1 MPLCASIPAT
11 VDTDTNT
18 RALYLDDLDKCM
30 KNFNSSLAS
39 TMNAYQNLL
48 TAFDQVAQVYGN
60 VAQECGDEVRKSV
73 GEFRDGIRDLKD
85 KGGFETF
92 NHEIHVG
99 TIAVMEPVKLDLKK
113 ALKSLKCLRLK
124 QKEYDT
130 VRYEL
135 EQTEKSYA
143 KQSKPLAA
151 SSSYKKTLAK
161 RDKAKASYDA
171 SRQAFGEE
179 VNTLQATTKS
189 VLLQSLNNYLHCTA
203 AFCGQLEATMD
214 GYRTDVDHSGS
225 TTFTNDQMDKL
236 KEKAEAESMARRSQR
251 RNEASNLFQAA
262 NDITSNNSHRNLPSV
277 DDGLYPKRDS
287 LVDNDSANRYPNAEH
302 APAMQNDG
310 DDNLTLRD
318 SYDNEAPGDADAINP
333 LVNANDDE

>member
-30 KNFNSSLAS
+30 KNFNSALAS

-60 VAQECGDEVRKSV
+60 VAQECGDEVRKPV
-73 GEFRDGIRDLKD
+73 GEFRDGMRDLKD

-113 ALKSLKCLRLK
+113 ALKSLKFLRLK

-143 KQSKPLAA
+143 KKNKPLVA
-151 SSSYKKTLAK
+151 SNSYKKTLAK
-161 RDKAKASYDA
+161 RDKVKASYDA
-171 SRQAFGEE
+171 SREAFGDEM
-179 VNTLQATTKS
+179 NALQATTKS

-214 GYRTDVDHSGS
+214 GYRTDVDHHGS
-225 TTFTNDQMDKL
+225 TTFANDQMDKL
-236 KEKAEAESMARRSQR
+236 KEKAEAESMARRAQR
-251 RNEASNLFQAA
+251 KNEASNPFQTG
-262 NDITSNNSHRNLPSV
+262 NDVTSNNSHRNLPSV
-277 DDGLYPKRDS
+277 DDGLYQKKDS
-287 LVDNDSANRYPNAEH
+287 LVDTESANRYPNAEL
-302 APAMQNDG
+302 APPMQNGG
-310 DDNLTLRD
+310 DDFTLREQ
-318 SYDNEAPGDADAINP
+318 YENEAPGDADAVNP
-333 LVNANDDE
+333 LVDANDDE